1 MRIKFRTLCFAAL
14 FLAALILSFSF
25 VNGSTGPT
33 NEDNTF
39 RLQAPPFVSAA
50 GLPSRLAQGIGTL
63 LDDEAGISAWY
74 QSPDAIN
81 LSQVRGQFRTIETET
96 SDYIIGSVPVPD
108 YYEVADAH
116 VYVHRDGW
124 ILAYYARTD
133 PISKIVDAEHY
144 TITTTKLKSVVA
156 AVASAAG
163 APFTDVT
170 YYDFRYPNASHLM
183 LILELGD
190 SEGETLPL
198 DDVLS
203 DTNIAVA
210 LTEFSASAPLIK
222 YSQKFPALRAAS
234 MPRVSRSMEK
244 TALAADYGEVAR
256 KSHILA
262 DKLDEAVGARVEFS
276 TGHQVYFDLRN
287 RHAEA
292 DDGQLH
298 ADKAGMRLINL
309 PSGEACI
316 APYEGE
322 VEDQFSKTEGTIP
335 AVYEGE
341 LVLYQI
347 QENRISEVIGAGPKA
362 AEMRDYFSVD
372 QARRNIAELG
382 LGCNEAA
389 VVTGNVLEDEKVLG
403 MHWAYGRSDH
413 IGGIVGVSE
422 FGDPAHV
429 VHQDIVYAKG
439 GAVDVDSLVLEYED
453 GTSEEI
459 IKGAEYTI
467 F

>member
-1 MRIKFRTLCFAAL
+1 M
-14 FLAALILSFSF
+14 
-25 VNGSTGPT
+25 
-33 NEDNTF
+33 
-39 RLQAPPFVSAA
+39 
-50 GLPSRLAQGIGTL
+50 
-63 LDDEAGISAWY
+63 
-74 QSPDAIN
+74 
-81 LSQVRGQFRTIETET
+81 
-96 SDYIIGSVPVPD
+96 
-108 YYEVADAH
+108 ADAF
-116 VYVHRDGW
+116 D
-124 ILAYYARTD
+124 LE
-133 PISKIVDAEHY
+133 KLIVDVFAPQAGERVLVMVDVPHGELKDNDEWAERRQMAEEWH
-144 TITTTKLKSVVA
+144 TAFQRLGEKQTFSVHPPLTYQA
-156 AVASAAG
+156 TGASNSDL
-163 APFTDVT
+163 P
-170 YYDFRYPNASHLM
+170 
-183 LILELGD
+183 E
-190 SEGETLPL
+190 EGKIEGKTVRF

-210 LTEFSASAPLIK
+210 LTEYSASAPLIK

-234 MPRVSRSMEK
+234 MPRVTRSMEK

-256 KSHILA
+256 KSRILA
-262 DKLDEAVGARVEFS
+262 DKLDDAIGAKVDFS
-276 TGHQVYFDLRN
+276 TGHRVYFDLRN

-298 ADKAGMRLINL
+298 TDKTGIRLINL

-322 VEDQFSKTEGTIP
+322 VEDQSSRTEGTIP
-335 AVYEGE
+335 DVYEGE
-341 LVLYQI
+341 PVLYEV
-347 QENRISEVIGAGPKA
+347 QENRIVEVIGDGPKA

-382 LGCNEAA
+382 LGCNDAA
-389 VVTGNVLEDEKVLG
+389 VVSGNVLEDEKVLG

-439 GAVDVDSLVLEYED
+439 GAVDIDSLVLEYED

-459 IKGAEYTI
+459 IKDAQYTI